1 MIMSSTI
8 SKKAPKSLVFRIP
21 FRGKRGGKYS
31 AKYRLKLI
39 AGAGNDGIVSESS
52 AKAVQERAQTRT
64 QRWVTRIVA
73 WHRKLPGTNYGRG
86 TFVGYLIYGIPFKE
100 VMDSPARKEGWEPGN
115 HPGNSFWFG

>member
-39 AGAGNDGIVSESS
+39 AGAGKEKEGCRSLLCDL
-52 AKAVQERAQTRT
+52 Q
-64 QRWVTRIVA
+64 
-73 WHRKLPGTNYGRG
+73 GT
-86 TFVGYLIYGIPFKE
+86 FKE
-100 VMDSPARKEGWEPGN
+100 V
-115 HPGNSFWFG
+115 